1 MIGNPETVKN
11 FSNTVA
17 TSSTDIYAGISCGDY
32 TLDVYVE
39 WTTSIKTLEP
49 TIFVVDNTA
58 KTVAYPKGVT
68 SAQVGSWNFFYKVK
82 LKDYPTQET
91 INFDNNNM

>member
-17 TSSTDIYAGISCGDY
+17 TSSTDTYTGISCGDY

-39 WTTSIKTLEP
+39 WVTSPSSIKTLEP
-49 TIFVVDNTA
+49 TIFDVDNTA
-58 KTVAYPKGVT
+58 KTVTYPKGVT
-68 SAQVGSWNFFYKVK
+68 SAKVGTWNFFYKVK
-82 LKDYPTQET
+82 LKDYPTQ
-91 INFDNNNM
+91 